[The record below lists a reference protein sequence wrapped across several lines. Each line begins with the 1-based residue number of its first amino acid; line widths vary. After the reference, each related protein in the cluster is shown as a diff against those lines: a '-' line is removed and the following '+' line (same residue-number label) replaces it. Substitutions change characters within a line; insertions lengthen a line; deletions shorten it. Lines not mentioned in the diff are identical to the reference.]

1 MQKSGII
8 LVVSGGLIVLGL
20 ALLVVGNQIIL
31 EGVNQGSGK
40 ISSSKEIL
48 ISTELDSQKTSTG
61 VFAVQVIEF
70 KENTFSAKI
79 LDPFSIEI
87 VSQKIDQDTIENEFE
102 VFESGTYKLII
113 ESADIEESQVFG
125 AIGPVPDTGKKIL
138 GFLSIYVLIIGMGG
152 LVVIAV
158 IGIKNKKNQFK

>member
-1 MQKSGII
+1 MQKSGIL

-40 ISSSKEIL
+40 VSSSQEIL
-48 ISTELDSQKTSTG
+48 VSTEFDSKKTSTG
-61 VFAVQVIEF
+61 VFAVQVMEF

-79 LDPFSIEI
+79 LDPFDIEI
-87 VSQKIDQDTIENEFE
+87 ASQKIDQDTIENEFD
-102 VFESGTYKLII
+102 VLESGTYKLII
-113 ESADIEESQVFG
+113 ESTDFEEKQVFG
-125 AIGPVPDTGKKIL
+125 AIGPVPDAGKKIL

-152 LVVIAV
+152 LVVTAI